1 MFKGYIMNAKFNRDF
16 LKILLVIVTPILVLV
31 MLFSYYL
38 FNRLVEDKKNF
49 LLEKTYSMASM
60 ISSVAAFDKKYSIKH
75 DFENKASNATISQVQ
90 KTFNSI
96 IQVDLELE
104 YLVGVRDDEYIKFL
118 AHSREEVIDVEIK
131 NQNIAVPMRK
141 ALNKKSGVGI
151 ENNYMGQ
158 KTLASYTP
166 IEGTDWG
173 LVVEQPYSVH
183 IKPLYQTALM
193 GSIAIISFIVFLY
206 FTLKI
211 YDEKNR
217 KKIQHS
223 EHRFQQLVESSD
235 DFVWEIDEQAFFK
248 YVSPQSKKIIGFE
261 PSEIIGKKP
270 FDFMNEEESER
281 VSKEF
286 FELSG
291 RREKIVNLEH
301 TLLHKDGH
309 EVHILTRGSP
319 FFDDRGGLLGYRGID
334 RDITLMK
341 IKLQEIEHLAFYDT
355 LTGLANRQNIYE
367 KISQEIN
374 YAKRNNSESA
384 LLFVDLDDFKIIN
397 DTQGH
402 DHGDGVLISVANRL
416 LDSIRNFDAAGR
428 IGGDEFVV
436 LVRGQDKTEDNF
448 AHFDALIERILEEIN
463 KPIVVKEYKHQV
475 RASIGVAIIPRDGE
489 SLEEVLKCADRA
501 MYEAKK
507 LGKNRVVFHKN

>member
-1 MFKGYIMNAKFNRDF
+1 MNKKFNRDF
-16 LKILLVIVTPILVLV
+16 LKILLVIVTPILTLV
-31 MLFSYYL
+31 MLFSFYL
-38 FNRLVEDKKNF
+38 FDKLIYEKKNF

-60 ISSVAAFDKKYSIKH
+60 ISNVATFDKEYYIKQ
-75 DFENKASNATISQVQ
+75 DFNNKASNATIFQVQ

-104 YLVGVRDDEYIKFL
+104 YLLGVKDGKYIKFL
-118 AHSREEVIDVEIK
+118 AYSKEKPPNIEI
-131 NQNIAVPMRK
+131 NNLNIATPMRN
-141 ALNKKSGVGI
+141 ALEQKSGVGV
-151 ENNYMGQ
+151 EYDYKGQ

-166 IEGTDWG
+166 IKGTNWG
-173 LVVEQPYSVH
+173 LVVEQPYSLH
-183 IKPLYQTALM
+183 MKPLYQTAIMSTL
-193 GSIAIISFIVFLY
+193 AIISFIIFLY
-206 FTLKI
+206 FILKR
-211 YDEKNR
+211 YEF
-217 KKIQHS
+217 KKIRLIEQS

-235 DFVWEIDEQAFFK
+235 DLVWEIDEQAIYT
-248 YVSPQSKKIIGFE
+248 YVSPQSEKIIGFE

-270 FDFMNEEESER
+270 FDFMNKDEAKR

-286 FELSG
+286 FELSSK
-291 RREKIVNLEH
+291 REKIVNLEH
-301 TLLHKDGH
+301 TLLHKNGKD
-309 EVHILTRGSP
+309 VHILTRGSP
-319 FFDDRGGLLGYRGID
+319 FCDEKGNLLGYRGID

-355 LTGLANRQNIYE
+355 LTGLANRQNVYE

-374 YAKRNNSESA
+374 YAKRNNTESA

-402 DHGDGVLISVANRL
+402 DHGDEVLKSVANRL
-416 LDSIRNFDAAGR
+416 LNSIRSFDVAGR

-436 LVRGQDKTEDNF
+436 LVRGQDKREDNF
-448 AHFDALIERILEEIN
+448 VHFDALIERILQEIN
-463 KPIVVKEYKHQV
+463 KPIIVKEYKHQV
-475 RASIGVAIIPRDGE
+475 RASIGVAIIPRDGNN
-489 SLEEVLKCADRA
+489 LEEILKCADRA